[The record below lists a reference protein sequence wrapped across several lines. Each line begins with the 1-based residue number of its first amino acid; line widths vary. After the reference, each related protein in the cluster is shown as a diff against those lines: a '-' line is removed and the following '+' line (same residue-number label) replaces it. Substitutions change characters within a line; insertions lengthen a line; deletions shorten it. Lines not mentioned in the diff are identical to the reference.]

1 MAEGLAGT
9 EISNDS
15 CYEGYGEEDVEVAE
29 EALM

>member
-15 CYEGYGEEDVEVAE
+15 CYEGYCEEDMEVAE